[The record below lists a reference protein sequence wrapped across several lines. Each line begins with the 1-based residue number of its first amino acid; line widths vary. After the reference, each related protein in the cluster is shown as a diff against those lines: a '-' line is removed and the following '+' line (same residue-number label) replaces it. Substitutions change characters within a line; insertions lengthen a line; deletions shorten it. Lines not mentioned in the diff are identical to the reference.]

1 MPSKIN
7 REKIKAFLLRRKLNA
22 YGLLVITAVSAV
34 ITLLCALAGFARTNL
49 LVIITILLVLLCFV
63 QAFKMR
69 RSFRTIHT
77 FKGHRRKNKHR
88 KSDAAECK

>member
-1 MPSKIN
+1 MPSRIN
-7 REKIKAFLLRRKLNA
+7 REKIKAFVFRRKSNA
-22 YGLLVITAVSAV
+22 YGLLALTVASAV
-34 ITLLCALAGFARTNL
+34 ITLLCAFAGFSRTNL

-69 RSFRTIHT
+69 SSFRTIHA
-77 FKGHRRKNKHR
+77 FKGYRKKKKRR